1 MEAFAADAR
10 PNGIIGTYGADFVE
24 RFCGRGAQIKGHT
37 HNFGVLHDKQGEFK
51 KVHEK
56 KCFVQLLTHCEQ
68 GEGDRALPR
77 QSQLAAN
84 EQALREFRAW
94 QDIENAA
101 LTAPPPNGFE
111 QKGQFLLVTNS
122 GRWMQVIPRFAL
134 KHASSPR
141 AMATG

>member
-1 MEAFAADAR
+1 MWRHLQLTRGRTATRDHDGPLNLHTAQALVR
-10 PNGIIGTYGADFVE
+10 PFWRPKHSGMISRANSRRST
-24 RFCGRGAQIKGHT
+24 RR
-37 HNFGVLHDKQGEFK
+37 N
-51 KVHEK
+51 
-56 KCFVQLLTHCEQ
+56 CFVQLLTHCEQ

-134 KHASSPR
+134 KHASSPG